1 MGMTWNWE
9 EADSGEWYAP
19 HKGMGVP
26 ENFLVRPSVP
36 QVEVLE
42 HVDAFVSHGGAN
54 SLFESIAAAVPL
66 LILPHF
72 GDQHADGKM
81 VVDLDIGLYHD
92 DPVAEVTVEVLRED
106 VAKLLD
112 PQIAS
117 KFKRKMQRLQ
127 ESIRSAG
134 GARRAVG

>member
-1 MGMTWNWE
+1 M
-9 EADSGEWYAP
+9 
-19 HKGMGVP
+19 
-26 ENFLVRPSVP
+26 
-36 QVEVLE
+36 
-42 HVDAFVSHGGAN
+42 
-54 SLFESIAAAVPL
+54 PL

-72 GDQHADGKM
+72 GDQHANGKM

-92 DPVAEVTVEVLRED
+92 DPVAEVTAEVLRED

-117 KFKRKMQRLQ
+117 KFQRKMQRLQ

-134 GARRAVG
+134 GARRAVDLIETYVENFKGHAPAKLDEPVQVFQRCGTGEIKDFVVVDSEIHSEIH